1 MAYLESNN
9 PDGTTTQLPLNAQTD
24 RRSYLALDEDGRVHV
39 TGSETWG
46 ALGVI
51 TPAKGRWVL
60 ASNRAGAVRVN
71 GRAVAPLKVLMH
83 NDRISLGE
91 LTLRF
96 CAEVIETLAEDSA
109 ILRRRLRCPYTRE
122 LFKTGDRVVRC
133 PDCNTPHAVLAW
145 FEHKA
150 CGNPNCSY
158 QAQMVGDG
166 GEGGA
171 ADGA

>member
-109 ILRRRLRCPYTRE
+109 ILRRRMRCPYTRE
-122 LFKTGDRVVRC
+122 LFKPGDRVVRC

-145 FEHKA
+145 FKHKA

>member
-9 PDGTTTQLPLNAQTD
+9 PDGTTTQFPLTTQGD
-24 RRSYLALDEDGRVHV
+24 RRSYLTLDEDGRVHITSTEMV
-39 TGSETWG
+39 G

-51 TPAKGRWVL
+51 TPAKGRWML
-60 ASNRAGAVRVN
+60 ASNKTGTVRVN
-71 GRAVAPLKVLMH
+71 GRAVAPLKVLTH
-83 NDRISLGE
+83 NDHISLGE

-96 CAEVIETLAEDSA
+96 CAEVIEVLAADSS
-109 ILRRRLRCPYTRE
+109 LVRRRVRCPYTQE
-122 LFKTGDRVVRC
+122 LFKPGDRVVRC

-150 CGNPNCSY
+150 CGNPHCSY